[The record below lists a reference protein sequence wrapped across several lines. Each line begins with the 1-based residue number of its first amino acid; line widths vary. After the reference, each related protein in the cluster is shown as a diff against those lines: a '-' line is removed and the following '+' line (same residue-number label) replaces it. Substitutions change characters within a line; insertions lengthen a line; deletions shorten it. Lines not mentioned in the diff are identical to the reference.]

1 MTTMSYKVLGIPMQR
16 QRARRRLVVAVY
28 AVLAMLCGSTFIAH
42 FVFGVDAL
50 LPYDVAIFGSMAVG
64 GFVFGGNGWFGG
76 RWGLIKPFANQPP
89 RSEAPMVTM
98 VKLQLDPESL
108 FVSNESR
115 WKNDERELDRRDRAH
130 YQAYQA
136 VGVGV
141 AVMMLLTFWAVM
153 PKQRVVSADALQNLL
168 FVAALVTMVLVVTL
182 PSAIILWTE
191 PDVDLS

>member
-76 RWGLIKPFANQPP
+76 RWGLIKPLRISRRVP
-89 RSEAPMVTM
+89 
-98 VKLQLDPESL
+98 KL
-108 FVSNESR
+108 R
-115 WKNDERELDRRDRAH
+115 W
-130 YQAYQA
+130 
-136 VGVGV
+136 
-141 AVMMLLTFWAVM
+141 
-153 PKQRVVSADALQNLL
+153 
-168 FVAALVTMVLVVTL
+168 
-182 PSAIILWTE
+182 
-191 PDVDLS
+191 